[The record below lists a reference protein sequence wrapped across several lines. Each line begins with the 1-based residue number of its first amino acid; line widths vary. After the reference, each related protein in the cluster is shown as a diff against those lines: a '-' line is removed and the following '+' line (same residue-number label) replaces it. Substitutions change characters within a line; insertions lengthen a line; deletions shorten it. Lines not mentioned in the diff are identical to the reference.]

1 MTLHR
6 RGDLAQA
13 QRVYEEILHA
23 EPRHFDALHLLG
35 VIACQLKDFAR
46 GADLI
51 ERALVLAPSQVAAH
65 INRGAALKELGRHEA
80 ALESYDRA
88 IAINPAHA
96 LAHYNRGNL
105 LKTLGR
111 PDEALT
117 AYDRAIRI
125 NPLHAESHYNRGLVF
140 QELGDLAAS
149 LKSYDCAIAVRPDY
163 AEAHYNRGLVL
174 QAQDRPVEA
183 IAGFDRALSIRPDH
197 AEAHANRGMTQRTLR
212 QWDEALASLA
222 RAIALKPEY
231 PEAYFFRAL
240 VFKDL
245 LRFDASLADY
255 DRAIAL
261 KPELAE
267 AHSNR
272 GVLLFEAN
280 RLTEAIAAY
289 DRAIE
294 LKPDFAQAYE
304 NRGYAELLDGRLET
318 GWVDYEWRLKKKPP
332 AGHGTPPEPAPP
344 RWHGAES
351 LDGKTLLLHGEQ
363 GLGDMIQFCRYATLA
378 ADSGAT
384 VILQTEASLMTLFR
398 TLRGVSRVI
407 ERGAALPPV
416 DYHCPLM
423 SLPLAFGT
431 TLATIPAS
439 VPYLA
444 ASPDK
449 IRDWRELL
457 GPRTGLRVGLV
468 WSGGHRPERPD
479 LHEVNRR
486 RNIPLAALEPIAQ
499 PEVEFYSLQKG
510 PVAQAELSRLMASG
524 WAGPVMR
531 DFTARLDDFS
541 DTAAFIEQLDL
552 LISVDTSTAHLAG
565 ALGKPVWLLN
575 RFDSCWRWMLHRP
588 DSPWYPSITLYRQEA
603 PGDWAGVVEHV
614 RADLLALAGAST

>member
-6 RGDLAQA
+6 QGDLARA
-13 QRVYEEILHA
+13 QRVYEEILRA

-35 VIACQLKDFAR
+35 VIACQLKDFSR

-51 ERALVLAPSQVAAH
+51 ERALALAPSQAAAL
-65 INRGAALKELGRHEA
+65 INRGAALKELGRLEA

-88 IAINPAHA
+88 IAIHPDHA

-105 LKTLGR
+105 LKELGR
-111 PDEALT
+111 LDEAL
-117 AYDRAIRI
+117 AGYDRAVRI
-125 NPLHAESHYNRGLVF
+125 SPLHAESHYNRGLVF

-174 QAQDRPVEA
+174 HAQDRATEA
-183 IAGFDRALSIRPDH
+183 IASFDRALSIKPDH
-197 AEAHANRGMTQRTLR
+197 AEAYANRGMTQRTLR
-212 QWDEALASLA
+212 RWDAALESLE

-231 PEAYFFRAL
+231 PEAYFFRGL
-240 VFKDL
+240 VLKDL
-245 LRFDASLADY
+245 LRLEASLADY
-255 DRAIAL
+255 DRALAL
-261 KPELAE
+261 KPDLAE

-280 RLTEAIAAY
+280 RLTEAIAGY

-304 NRGYAELLDGRLET
+304 NRGNAALLDGRLDT
-318 GWVDYEWRLKKKPP
+318 GWLDYEWRLKKPSAALDCP
-332 AGHGTPPEPAPP
+332 LESIPP
-344 RWHGAES
+344 RWHGPES
-351 LDGKTLLLHGEQ
+351 LGGKTLLLHGEQ
-363 GLGDMIQFCRYATLA
+363 GLGDRIQFCRYATLA

-398 TLRGVSRVI
+398 TLRGVSCVV
-407 ERGAALPPV
+407 ERGAPLPPV
-416 DYHCPLM
+416 DYHCPLL

-457 GPRTGLRVGLV
+457 GPRTRLRVGLV
-468 WSGGHRPERPD
+468 WSGGHRPELPE

-486 RNIPLAALEPIAQ
+486 RNIPLAALEPLAQ
-499 PEVEFYSLQKG
+499 PGIEFYSLQKG
-510 PVAQAELSRLMASG
+510 PAAQAELSRLRASG

-531 DFTARLDDFS
+531 DFTARLDDFAE
-541 DTAAFIEQLDL
+541 TAALIEQLDL
-552 LISVDTSTAHLAG
+552 VISVDTSTAHLAG

-575 RFDSCWRWMLHRP
+575 RFDSCWRWMLHRT

-603 PGDWAGVVEHV
+603 PGDWAGVVERV
-614 RADLLALAGAST
+614 RTDLWVLAGASP